1 MAEPAMATNGEA
13 VPDDGTEVETVLA
26 RFDGDARAAL
36 AAALDDVAF
45 LRREIEYARLAMSYG
60 FARGWRPALERPIK
74 EATVDER

>member
-1 MAEPAMATNGEA
+1 MATSGEA
-13 VPDDGTEVETVLA
+13 MPDAGMEVEVVLA

-36 AAALDDVAF
+36 VAALDDVAF
-45 LRREIEYARLAMSYG
+45 LRREIAFARFAMSYG